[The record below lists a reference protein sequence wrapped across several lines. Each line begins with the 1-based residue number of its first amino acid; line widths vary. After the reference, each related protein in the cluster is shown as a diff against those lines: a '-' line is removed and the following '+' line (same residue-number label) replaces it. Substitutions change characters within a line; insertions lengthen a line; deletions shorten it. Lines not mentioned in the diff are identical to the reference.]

1 MSSYDSSA
9 VNKLYRSTVIQ
20 AIGNIGQDV
29 LAGVILKWTR
39 CFLRYPSPF
48 LSEAYRFA
56 FSTLCF
62 RCEPAAGP
70 RLALRMGSSTKDTP
84 HCLQVAPLPTN
95 SALTL

>member
-20 AIGNIGQDV
+20 AIGNVGQDV

-62 RCEPAAGP
+62 RCEPAAAYMTLRNSGP
-70 RLALRMGSSTKDTP
+70 SHVALFCEPALPSS
-84 HCLQVAPLPTN
+84 
-95 SALTL
+95 